1 MNGLLGH
8 AGVILAFCASLI
20 GGGST
25 IFGLVT
31 GRPSLVR
38 SGRRYGWLVAVGA
51 VVAVVA
57 MERALIGHD
66 FSIAYV
72 AQNDS
77 HETPLLYRITGM
89 WSALAGSILL
99 WATVLTAFLV
109 ATVVHFRRRSQD
121 PVVAWATATIFGVAA
136 FFYGLMLM
144 PADPFRATVGLIPLD
159 GTGPNPLLQNNALV
173 AFHPPLLYIG
183 YVGFT
188 VPFAFA
194 VGMLVTGRVNEDWL
208 LETRRWT
215 LVAWGALA
223 GGLFLGAWWSY
234 QVLGWGGF
242 WAWDPVE
249 NAAFVPWLCATA
261 YLHSVAVQERRAML
275 KVWNLSLLVATFS
288 LTVLG
293 TFLTRSG
300 VLESVHSFTE
310 SNIGPIILGFFGLV
324 VAVGVGLIAWRG
336 DELRAIGRIDSA
348 LSREGA
354 FLLNNFL
361 LGLFA
366 FVVLVG
372 TVFPLFVQAVNG
384 DTVAVGAPYFDRMT
398 LPIVVCLLFLMA
410 VGAVL
415 PWRRSSMAQLRS
427 RLLWSAWLAGL
438 TLLGCVLG
446 GLRGWGPLIVF
457 SLAALASGSALR
469 QLFLNVRRLGLF
481 GLTGRSS
488 GGMVVHL
495 GVAMVAVAFAG
506 AVGFGQRGELRLS
519 VGQQAHFDGRSITY
533 LGSRNLSY
541 PNRSVIEGLLQVDG
555 GRIVGAD
562 ISQFS
567 GVSQGVGTPAVI
579 SGPHEDLYL
588 TLDVGPS
595 QVGAP
600 AVVGVVVQPLVM
612 WLWIGGGTI
621 LAGTALAVLP
631 ERRRRRRVAPGEPGR
646 QSVAGAGGDRGSA
659 NGHADPTAGA
669 DGRGA
674 AGSDDAE
681 LVGTRRT

>member
-1 MNGLLGH
+1 MNGLFGH

-20 GGGST
+20 GAGSI

-31 GRPSLVR
+31 GRSDPVR
-38 SGRRYGWLVAVGA
+38 HGRRYAWLVGLGA
-51 VVAVVA
+51 VVAVAA
-57 MERALIGHD
+57 MEHAFIGHD

-99 WATVLTAFLV
+99 WAAVLSAYLV
-109 ATVVHFRRRSQD
+109 ATAVRFRSRWAD
-121 PVVAWATATIFGVAA
+121 PVVGWALATIFTVSA

-144 PADPFRATVGLIPLD
+144 PADPFRATVGPIPLD
-159 GTGPNPLLQNNALV
+159 GAGPNPLLQDNALV
-173 AFHPPLLYIG
+173 AFHPTLLYVG

-194 VGMLVTGRVNEDWL
+194 VGMLVTGRVEESWL
-208 LETRRWT
+208 VETRRWT
-215 LVAWGALA
+215 LLAWGCLA

-249 NAAFVPWLCATA
+249 NAAFIPWLCATA
-261 YLHSVAVQERRAML
+261 YLHSVAVQERRGML

-288 LTVLG
+288 LTILG

-324 VAVGVGLIAWRG
+324 VAVGVGLIGWRG
-336 DELRAIGRIDSA
+336 DRLRAPGSIDSPV
-348 LSREGA
+348 SREGA

-366 FVVLVG
+366 FIVLLG
-372 TVFPLFVQAVNG
+372 TVFPLLEQAVNG
-384 DTVAVGAPYFDRMT
+384 SVVAVGAPYFDRMG
-398 LPIVVCLLFLMA
+398 LPIVLCLLFLMG

-415 PWRRSSMAQLRS
+415 PWRKTNAAQMRS
-427 RLLWSAWLAGL
+427 RLLWPAWLAGL
-438 TLLGCVLG
+438 TLLGCALA
-446 GLRGWGPLIVF
+446 GLRGIGELATF
-457 SLAALASGSALR
+457 TLAAFAAGSALR
-469 QLFLNVRRLGLF
+469 QLYLNLRTRGWL

-488 GGMVVHL
+488 GGMVVHI
-495 GVAMVAVAFAG
+495 GVAVVAVAFAG
-506 AVGFGQRGELRLS
+506 AVGYGQRGEVRLA
-519 VGQQAHFDGRSITY
+519 VGQSTRFDGRTVTY

-541 PNRSVIEGLLQVDG
+541 PNRTAIEGLIRVDG
-555 GRIVGAD
+555 GRVVGPQ
-562 ISQFS
+562 ISQYS
-567 GVSQGVGTPAVI
+567 TLSEGVGTPAVV

-588 TLDVGPS
+588 TIDVGPS
-595 QVGAP
+595 RVGAP
-600 AVVGVVVQPLVM
+600 AVIGVVVQPLVM
-612 WLWIGGGTI
+612 WLWVGGGI
-621 LAGTALAVLP
+621 VVGGTALAILP
-631 ERRRRRRVAPGEPGR
+631 ERRRRRSTPEP
-646 QSVAGAGGDRGSA
+646 
-659 NGHADPTAGA
+659 DPLRTVRDPRPP
-669 DGRGA
+669 DGT
-674 AGSDDAE
+674 DAE
-681 LVGTRRT
+681 LVGVASAER

>member
-1 MNGLLGH
+1 MNGLFGH

-20 GGGST
+20 GAGSI

-31 GRPSLVR
+31 GRSGPVR
-38 SGRRYGWLVAVGA
+38 NGRRYAWLVGLGA
-51 VVAVVA
+51 VLAVVA

-66 FSIAYV
+66 FAIAYV

-99 WATVLTAFLV
+99 WAAVLTAYLV
-109 ATVVHFRRRSQD
+109 ATAVRFRSRWAD
-121 PVVAWATATIFGVAA
+121 PVVGWALATIFTVSA

-144 PADPFRATVGLIPLD
+144 PADPFRATVGPIPLD
-159 GTGPNPLLQNNALV
+159 GAGPNPLLQDNALV
-173 AFHPPLLYIG
+173 AFHPTLLYIG
-183 YVGFT
+183 YVGFS

-194 VGMLVTGRVNEDWL
+194 VGMLVTGRVEESWL
-208 LETRRWT
+208 VETRRWT
-215 LVAWGALA
+215 LLAWGCLA

-261 YLHSVAVQERRAML
+261 YLHSVAVQERRGML

-288 LTVLG
+288 LTILG

-324 VAVGVGLIAWRG
+324 VAVGVGLIGWRG
-336 DELRAIGRIDSA
+336 DRLRAPGSIDSPV
-348 LSREGA
+348 SREGA

-366 FVVLVG
+366 FVVLLG
-372 TVFPLFVQAVNG
+372 TVFPLLEQAVNG
-384 DTVAVGAPYFDRMT
+384 SVVAVGAPYFDRMG
-398 LPIVVCLLFLMA
+398 LPIVLCLLFLMG

-415 PWRRSSMAQLRS
+415 PWRKTNAAQMRS
-427 RLLWSAWLAGL
+427 RLLWPAWMAGL
-438 TLLGCVLG
+438 TLLGAALA
-446 GLRGWGPLIVF
+446 GLRGIGELATF
-457 SLAALASGSALR
+457 TLAAFAAGSALR
-469 QLFLNVRRLGLF
+469 QLYLNVRTRGWL

-488 GGMVVHL
+488 GGMIVHI
-495 GVAMVAVAFAG
+495 GVAVVAVAFAG
-506 AVGFGQRGELRLS
+506 AVGYGQRGEIRLA
-519 VGQQAHFDGRSITY
+519 VGQSTRFDGRTVTY
-533 LGSRNLSY
+533 LGSRNLTY
-541 PNRSVIEGLLQVDG
+541 PNRTAIQGLIRVDG
-555 GRIVGAD
+555 GRVVGPE
-562 ISQFS
+562 ISQYS
-567 GVSQGVGTPAVI
+567 SLSEGVGTPAVV

-588 TLDVGPS
+588 TIDVGPS

-600 AVVGVVVQPLVM
+600 AVIGVVVQPLVM
-612 WLWIGGGTI
+612 WLWIGGGI
-621 LAGTALAVLP
+621 VVGGTALAALP
-631 ERRRRRRVAPGEPGR
+631 EGRRRRRRSPPEPEPDPERRSSAP
-646 QSVAGAGGDRGSA
+646 AGDSA
-659 NGHADPTAGA
+659 
-669 DGRGA
+669 
-674 AGSDDAE
+674 AE
-681 LVGTRRT
+681 LVGATSVER

>member
-1 MNGLLGH
+1 
-8 AGVILAFCASLI
+8 
-20 GGGST
+20 
-25 IFGLVT
+25 
-31 GRPSLVR
+31 
-38 SGRRYGWLVAVGA
+38 
-51 VVAVVA
+51 
-57 MERALIGHD
+57 
-66 FSIAYV
+66 
-72 AQNDS
+72 
-77 HETPLLYRITGM
+77 
-89 WSALAGSILL
+89 
-99 WATVLTAFLV
+99 
-109 ATVVHFRRRSQD
+109 
-121 PVVAWATATIFGVAA
+121 
-136 FFYGLMLM
+136 MLM
-144 PADPFRATVGLIPLD
+144 PADPFRSTVGPIPLD

-183 YVGFT
+183 YVGCT

-194 VGMLVTGRVNEDWL
+194 VGMLVTGRVGEDWL

-215 LVAWGALA
+215 LLAWGALA

-324 VAVGVGLIAWRG
+324 VAVGVGLIGWRG

-366 FVVLVG
+366 FVVLLG
-372 TVFPLFVQAVNG
+372 TVFPLFVQAING
-384 DTVAVGAPYFDRMT
+384 STVAVGAPYFDRMG

-415 PWRRSSMAQLRS
+415 PWRRSSAAQLRS
-427 RLLWSAWLAGL
+427 RLVWPAWLAGL

-446 GLRGWGPLIVF
+446 GLRGWGPLAVF
-457 SLAALASGSALR
+457 SLAAFAAGSALR
-469 QLFLNVRRLGLF
+469 QLLLNVRRLGLL

-488 GGMVVHL
+488 GGMVVHI
-495 GVAMVAVAFAG
+495 GVAVVAVAFAG
-506 AVGFGQRGELRLS
+506 AVGFGQRGELRLA
-519 VGQQAHFDGRSITY
+519 VGQQARFDGRSITY

-541 PNRSVIEGLLQVDG
+541 PNRSVVEGLIRVDG
-555 GRIVGAD
+555 KRIVAPQ

-567 GVSQGVGTPAVI
+567 DVSQGVGTPAVI

-588 TLDVGPS
+588 TLDVGPA

-600 AVVGVVVQPLVM
+600 AVVGVVVQPLVV

-621 LAGTALAVLP
+621 VAGTALAALP
-631 ERRRRRRVAPGEPGR
+631 ERRRLRRRRASVGSRSGASSEFAPPVAAPADRDDLVP
-646 QSVAGAGGDRGSA
+646 SMAG
-659 NGHADPTAGA
+659 
-669 DGRGA
+669 DGRGPTLVQDDEEL
-674 AGSDDAE
+674 AGTGRS
-681 LVGTRRT
+681 